1 MRSLSVTEVQ
11 KNIFALFSMACAVFS
26 MLRERPGWELDE
38 RMSILE
44 SNNLTRW
51 LKNGKPVGYRLG
63 SQRLSGRKR
72 KTGGL
77 SRASY
82 SK

>member
-1 MRSLSVTEVQ
+1 
-11 KNIFALFSMACAVFS
+11 MACAIFS
-26 MLRERPGWELDE
+26 VLCERPEWELDE

-51 LKNGKPVGYRLG
+51 LKNGEPVGYRLG